1 MTLMGFLSSSS
12 VHNTLENKERA
23 LLPSVHQCCIYDLM
37 GLFTL
42 LLSQLVTGGRDT
54 TALLESLN
62 TAYDSAPSMRVRY
75 LLQETH
81 KDDVSARV
89 ATVHCIYKPVKS
101 MLLHNS

>member
-12 VHNTLENKERA
+12 VHNTPENKERA
-23 LLPSVHQCCIYDLM
+23 LLPSVHQCCMYDLM

-81 KDDVSARV
+81 SQCESCHCTLHLQASQKHV
-89 ATVHCIYKPVKS
+89 AA
-101 MLLHNS
+101 